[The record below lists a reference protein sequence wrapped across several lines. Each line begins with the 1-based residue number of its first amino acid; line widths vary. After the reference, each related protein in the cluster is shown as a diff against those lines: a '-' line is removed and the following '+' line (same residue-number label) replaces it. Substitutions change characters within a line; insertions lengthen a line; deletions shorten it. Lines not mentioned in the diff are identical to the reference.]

1 MNTALI
7 NLTDT
12 MLKKSIIDANKSVC
26 EFAKHFSFN
35 YKEAEC
41 GERKPLKASYPDGT
55 QAKVTFYRAKTRGDK
70 RISITKLKKFAK
82 AGDKVTLINTDD
94 DERIKILINVYRL
107 QLDCVCEL

>member
-94 DERIKILINVYRL
+94 GERIKILINVT
-107 QLDCVCEL
+107 VGK

>member
-1 MNTALI
+1 
-7 NLTDT
+7 

-94 DERIKILINVYRL
+94 DERIKILINVT
-107 QLDCVCEL
+107 VGK

>member
-1 MNTALI
+1 
-7 NLTDT
+7 

-26 EFAKHFSFN
+26 EFAKNFSFN

-70 RISITKLKKFAK
+70 RISINKIKKFAK

-94 DERIKILINVYRL
+94 GERIKILINVT
-107 QLDCVCEL
+107 VGK

>member
-82 AGDKVTLINTDD
+82 AGDNVTLINTDD
-94 DERIKILINVYRL
+94 DERIKILINVT
-107 QLDCVCEL
+107 VGK